1 MIKDFAK
8 NPKYDGYQN
17 RLASMV
23 YIFFDKKSFASGI
36 KNENMPDQRPSHL
49 AMRQLAKNYTN
60 QLLEIQEKKSAITFY
75 IQNLG
80 CWSSRYTI
88 DNQI

>member
-60 QLLEIQEKKSAITFY
+60 QLLENSRKKKCNHFLYSKFGVLIK
-75 IQNLG
+75 
-80 CWSSRYTI
+80 
-88 DNQI
+88 QIHN